1 MRIVAGSAR
10 GRRLDAPAGVTR
22 PTSDRAREGLFSTL
36 EHLLGTLDQKKV
48 LDLYAGT
55 GAIGFEAASRGA
67 AQVDL
72 VENDA
77 KAVQVCRNNLAHLG
91 FATVKIHALS
101 VDKWLTSV
109 QPAVPYDLVVMD
121 PPYSNSNESV
131 EEVLAKLVDRGWLAK
146 DAVIAV
152 ERDAKAPEFTWTLGL
167 TPARERRYGHAM
179 VRYATKDC

>member
-10 GRRLDAPAGVTR
+10 GRRLEVPAGVTR

-36 EHLLGTLDQKKV
+36 EHLLGTLGQKRV

-77 KAVQVCRNNLAHLG
+77 KAIQVCRNNLAHLG
-91 FATVKIHALS
+91 FATVKVHALS

-109 QPAVPYDLVVMD
+109 QLPYDLVVMD
-121 PPYSNSNESV
+121 PPYATSNEIV
-131 EEVLAKLVDRGWLAK
+131 EEVLAKLVERDWLAK

-152 ERDAKAPEFTWTLGL
+152 ERDAKGPEFTWPVGL
-167 TPARERRYGHAM
+167 IPARERRYGHAM